1 MVTGSFPCFGQSGR
15 ACPQPIAILRHDAD
29 LLFVSSG
36 SPAYLVVPFD
46 YESLASKRLRLC
58 LWVLSAT
65 HGGNNGTGTL
75 LQVVSCPRAPLS
87 GGALGLVWLLHSI
100 PYIPKDVPFGHG

>member
-1 MVTGSFPCFGQSGR
+1 MVTGSFSCFGQSGR
-15 ACPQPIAILRHDAD
+15 ACTQPITIVRHDAD

-46 YESLASKRLRLC
+46 YESLASEGLRLC
-58 LWVLSAT
+58 LWVLPT
-65 HGGNNGTGTL
+65 IHGGNNGIETQ
-75 LQVVSCPRAPLS
+75 LQVVFCTGAPLS
-87 GGALGLVWLLHSI
+87 GGALGPVWLLHSI